1 MAPFTGIGL
10 ASPTIVSDLFG
21 VSSASSPASS
31 SSTAASITSTGWSVE
46 SQTPPSTQLTSAS
59 STSSPSARPR
69 VEAVTSGT
77 SFFRNKPVVIGVF
90 AGAAV
95 LLLLLAFFITCLV
108 RCRHRRQQRQR
119 QQQLDR
125 EIDAS
130 FCETMQHAAEEWR
143 GAGRPSLNPRG
154 ASASTL
160 RKVLSVTSES
170 SGSHEMYYTQ
180 PPLPVHPQHQP
191 DFYSYDPRFRA
202 CYACAGRE
210 SLAVMRLAVGV
221 VVAAPQVQ
229 IVQPPRALQARYDY
243 DYDNKKSHLVPQPAE
258 VHPQPLPALYL
269 SHYAVSPL
277 HAHAQA
283 TFTPS
288 MAGLT
293 SPTEMPI
300 TPTPF
305 PNPFDQQQ
313 DQHQYQLQQPTQEQ
327 EWAQGQMLQATSTST
342 SMAVSPISP
351 LTNPYDGIDE

>member
-1 MAPFTGIGL
+1 MYMC
-10 ASPTIVSDLFG
+10 
-21 VSSASSPASS
+21 
-31 SSTAASITSTGWSVE
+31 
-46 SQTPPSTQLTSAS
+46 
-59 STSSPSARPR
+59 R
-69 VEAVTSGT
+69 
-77 SFFRNKPVVIGVF
+77 FFRNKRVVVGVF

-108 RCRHRRQQRQR
+108 RRRHRRQQRQR

-130 FCETMQHAAEEWR
+130 FRKTMQHVAEEWR

-160 RKVLSVTSES
+160 RQALSVTSES

-180 PPLPVHPQHQP
+180 PLLPVHHQQQP
-191 DFYSYDPRFRA
+191 DFYSYDPA
-202 CYACAGRE
+202 SAPATPAPAYQEERE
-210 SLAVMRLAVGV
+210 RENPAVMRLAVGA

-229 IVQPPRALQARYDY
+229 IVQPPRALQARYGY
-243 DYDNKKSHLVPQPAE
+243 DYDNKKSSHLVLQPAE

-277 HAHAQA
+277 HTHAQA
-283 TFTPS
+283 TFTPT

-293 SPTEMPI
+293 SPTQMPI

-313 DQHQYQLQQPTQEQ
+313 DQHQHQLQQRTQEQ
-327 EWAQGQMLQATSTST
+327 EYAQGQLLEETSTST
-342 SMAVSPISP
+342 SMVVSPISP
-351 LTNPYDGIDE
+351 LPNPYGGIDE